1 MIAACY
7 RRSGNYQS
15 AQQTYTMIHKKYPE
29 NMECLKFLARICADL
44 QLPEAGEYL
53 DKMKKLEK
61 AKELKDENRRRD
73 IRSAS
78 RSSRRSAASSNSR
91 EGSASSN
98 SSGYMTESRNGQNR
112 SSRNSHRSLL
122 DTDIMLSGR
131 KSYVDGLSDDF
142 DSGNERPTTSWRRKN
157 PDEDDFAG
165 DEIADILPE

>member
-15 AQQTYTMIHKKYPE
+15 ALQTYTMIHKKFPE

-44 QLPEAGEYL
+44 QLPESAEYL
-53 DKMKKLEK
+53 DKLKKVEK
-61 AKELKDENRRRD
+61 TRELRDENRKRD
-73 IRSAS
+73 MRSAS
-78 RSSRRSAASSNSR
+78 RSSRRSAASANSR

-98 SSGYMTESRNGQNR
+98 SSGYITESRNGQR
-112 SSRNSHRSLL
+112 SSRNSHRSLVE
-122 DTDIMLSGR
+122 TDIMLTGR
-131 KSYVDGLSDDF
+131 KTYIDGLSDDI